1 MRHAYL
7 RIAALVVIASLAAG
21 CAAGRAFGRGE
32 DAARAGDWET
42 AVDHYRRAVDKDPNN
57 AEYRIAYERAMISAS
72 QIHLDAARVAE
83 ARNQLE
89 DALRE
94 YRRASELDPPNRQLA
109 GKVVE
114 LERTLRD
121 QIEAARPRNS
131 VQQMREQGRGDGA
144 PALFNMNTVMA
155 PVVFNQASLR
165 DIFGAISKS
174 TGVNVIFDSTFQ
186 DRVYTTSLNGVTLGE
201 ALNSIV
207 TANQLFFKVQDPKTV
222 MIIPDNAQKRAQ
234 YEEQLVQNFY
244 ISHVDPLELAQMLN
258 QVIRPI
264 GGQQLAPVIS
274 ANKTASVINV
284 RATTTMMAIIERMIE
299 SNDKPR
305 AEVIVDVQILEVNRG
320 RAKKYGIDLGNYAI
334 NAVFSP
340 ERDPRGTAS
349 DTDGGGATLNPQP
362 FNANT
367 ISRGV
372 STSDFYLA
380 VPSAVIRFL
389 EQDTETKVIAKPQ
402 LRGAEGVPLELNL
415 GEDIPVP
422 STTFTPVAAGGANS
436 QPLTSFNY
444 RSVGVNVKMTSK
456 VTYEGDIRMELFV
469 ESSTLGAGVVIAG
482 QELPS
487 FGSRKVTTVLRL
499 REGESSLLAGLLRE
513 DQRKSLTGFPWLL
526 RVPVIKQLFASN
538 DTSVT
543 QSDIVMLLTP
553 RIVRTHELTP
563 QDVGPIRIGTQANLG
578 LSGPPPLLAPPTA
591 AAPAPIGAA
600 IQTPATTPIAGPA
613 PAPSPGLAPS
623 PAPATAPPAQAAFA
637 QPGPPPQQMQ
647 PQVQMPPPAATA
659 MPAAAAPTGPA
670 AAMGGGGGGQILVS
684 VPQEFRVGA
693 GPYTVPISITGASQI
708 SSVSLTVTYNP
719 SVLRV
724 RVAQEGPFLRSGGVQ
739 ASFTQQGDPSAGRLD
754 LAIVRPG
761 DVTGVAGTGLVAA
774 LLFETVG
781 PGTANLAVN
790 GSASAPGGT
799 PVVLQFAPVPT
810 VNVK

>member
-7 RIAALVVIASLAAG
+7 KIAALIVIVSLGAA
-21 CAAGRAFGRGE
+21 CAAGRAFSRGD

-42 AVDHYRRAVDKDPNN
+42 AVDHYRRAVEKDPTN

-72 QIHLDAARVAE
+72 QVHLDAARVAE
-83 ARNQLE
+83 ARGQLE

-94 YRRASELDPPNRQLA
+94 YRRASEFDPPNRQLA
-109 GKVVE
+109 AKVTE

-121 QIEAARPRNS
+121 QIEAAQPRNS
-131 VQQMREQGRGDGA
+131 VQQMREQAARQDA
-144 PALFNMNTVMA
+144 PPALFNLNTVMA
-155 PVVFNQASLR
+155 PIVFNQASLR
-165 DIFGAISKS
+165 DIFGSIAKS
-174 TGVNVIFDSTFQ
+174 TNINIIFDSTFQ
-186 DRVYTTSLNGVTLGE
+186 DRVYTTTLNGVTLGE

-207 TANQLFFKVQDPKTV
+207 TANQLFYKIQDARTV
-222 MIIPDNAQKRAQ
+222 LIIPDNAQKRAQ

-284 RATTTMMAIIERMIE
+284 RATTAMMAIIERMIE

-320 RAKKYGIDLGNYAI
+320 RAKQYGIDLGNYAI

-340 ERDPRGTAS
+340 ERDPRAV
-349 DTDGGGATLNPQP
+349 ATTGETSLNGQP

-513 DQRKSLTGFPWLL
+513 DQRKLLTGFPWLL
-526 RVPVIKQLFASN
+526 RVPVIKQLFSNN
-538 DTSVT
+538 DTNVT

-578 LSGPPPLLAPPTA
+578 LSGPPPLLTQPAAAAPALVGA
-591 AAPAPIGAA
+591 AAPAPA
-600 IQTPATTPIAGPA
+600 QPQPA
-613 PAPSPGLAPS
+613 PVQ
-623 PAPATAPPAQAAFA
+623 APPAQPAFA
-637 QPGPPPQQMQ
+637 QPTAPVQPQAQIPPAAAPPTPAGPPP
-647 PQVQMPPPAATA
+647 
-659 MPAAAAPTGPA
+659 PTGPPP
-670 AAMGGGGGGQILVS
+670 GPVGLTGPGGGQILVS

-719 SVLRV
+719 AVLRV

-739 ASFTQQGDPSAGRLD
+739 ASFTQQGDASAGRLD
-754 LAIVRPG
+754 IAIVRPN
-761 DVTGVAGTGLVAA
+761 DMTGVAGTGLLAA

-781 PGTANLAVN
+781 PGNANLAVS
-790 GSASAPGGT
+790 GSASAPGGV
-799 PVVLQFAPVPT
+799 PVMLQFATVPT
-810 VNVK
+810 VTVR

>member
-1 MRHAYL
+1 MRHAYV
-7 RIAALVVIASLAAG
+7 RIATLIVIASLSAA
-21 CAAGRAFGRGE
+21 CAAGRAFNQGD

-72 QIHLDAARVAE
+72 QVHLDAARIAE
-83 ARNQLE
+83 ARGQLE

-94 YRRASELDPPNRQLA
+94 YRRASEFDPPNRQLA
-109 GKVVE
+109 AKVTE

-131 VQQMREQGRGDGA
+131 VQQMREQARQEG
-144 PALFNMNTVMA
+144 PPSLFNLNTVMA

-165 DIFGAISKS
+165 DIFGSIAKS
-174 TGVNVIFDSTFQ
+174 TGINIIFDSTFQ

-201 ALNSIV
+201 VLNSIV
-207 TANQLFFKVQDPKTV
+207 TANQLFYKVQDQKTV
-222 MIIPDNAQKRAQ
+222 LIIPDNAQKRAQ

-284 RATTTMMAIIERMIE
+284 RATTAMMAIIERMIE

-340 ERDPRGTAS
+340 ERDPRSTGTTGEAS
-349 DTDGGGATLNPQP
+349 LNAQP

-380 VPSAVIRFL
+380 VPSAVVRFL
-389 EQDTETKVIAKPQ
+389 EQDNETKVIAKPQ

-513 DQRKSLTGFPWLL
+513 DQRKLLTGFPWLL
-526 RVPVIKQLFASN
+526 RVPVIKQLFSNN

-578 LSGPPPLLAPPTA
+578 LSGPPPLLAQPGAAPVGLGTAAPQPAPAQAPPAQPAFAPPTAPVQPPQPQAQLPPPPVTA
-591 AAPAPIGAA
+591 AAPA
-600 IQTPATTPIAGPA
+600 TAT
-613 PAPSPGLAPS
+613 
-623 PAPATAPPAQAAFA
+623 
-637 QPGPPPQQMQ
+637 
-647 PQVQMPPPAATA
+647 
-659 MPAAAAPTGPA
+659 PTGPA
-670 AAMGGGGGGQILVS
+670 GTMSAGGGQILVS

-719 SVLRV
+719 AVLRV
-724 RVAQEGPFLRSGGVQ
+724 RVAQEGPFLRSGGIQ
-739 ASFTQQGDPSAGRLD
+739 AQFTQQGDAAAGRLD

-761 DVTGVAGTGLVAA
+761 DTTGVAGTGLLAA

-781 PGTANLAVN
+781 PGNANLMVN

-799 PVVLQFAPVPT
+799 PVALQFAPVPT
-810 VNVK
+810 VTVR

>member
-1 MRHAYL
+1 MRYAYL
-7 RIAALVVIASLAAG
+7 RIAALIVIASLASA

-42 AVDHYRRAVDKDPNN
+42 AVDHYRRAVEKDPSN

-72 QIHLDAARVAE
+72 QVHLEAARIAE
-83 ARNQLE
+83 ARGQTE

-109 GKVVE
+109 AKVTE
-114 LERTLRD
+114 LERSLRD
-121 QIEAARPRNS
+121 QIEASRPRNS
-131 VQQMREQGRGDGA
+131 VQQLREQARQDGP
-144 PALFNMNTVMA
+144 PALFNLNTVMA
-155 PVVFNQASLR
+155 PLVFNQASLR
-165 DIFGAISKS
+165 DIFGAIAKS
-174 TGVNVIFDSTFQ
+174 TGINIIFDSTFQ
-186 DRVYTTSLNGVTLGE
+186 DRVYTTSLNGVTLE
-201 ALNSIV
+201 QALNSIV
-207 TANQLFFKVQDPKTV
+207 TANQLFYKIQDPKTV
-222 MIIPDNAQKRAQ
+222 LIIPDNAQKRAQ

-284 RATTTMMAIIERMIE
+284 RATTAMMAIIERMIE

-305 AEVIVDVQILEVNRG
+305 AEIIVDVQILEVNRS
-320 RAKKYGIDLGNYAI
+320 RAKQYGIDLGNYAI

-349 DTDGGGATLNPQP
+349 AADGGGATLNAQP

-380 VPSAVIRFL
+380 VPSAVVRFL
-389 EQDTETKVIAKPQ
+389 EQDSETKVIAKPQ
-402 LRGAEGVPLELNL
+402 LRGAEGVPLELAL

-444 RSVGVNVKMTSK
+444 RPVGVNVRMTAK

-469 ESSTLGAGVVIAG
+469 ESSTLGTGIVIAG

-513 DQRKSLTGFPWLL
+513 DQRKLLSGFPWLL
-526 RVPVIKQLFASN
+526 RVPVIKQLFSNN

-578 LSGPPPLLAPPTA
+578 LSGPPPLLAPPGAAA
-591 AAPAPIGAA
+591 AAPAPV
-600 IQTPATTPIAGPA
+600 A
-613 PAPSPGLAPS
+613 PADAQ
-623 PAPATAPPAQAAFA
+623 APPAQPALA
-637 QPGPPPQQMQ
+637 QPGTQVQQLPPQAPPPS
-647 PQVQMPPPAATA
+647 VNAAPT
-659 MPAAAAPTGPA
+659 PGAAVPTGPA
-670 AAMGGGGGGQILVS
+670 GLTGSGGQILVS

-719 SVLRV
+719 AVLRV

-739 ASFTQQGDPSAGRLD
+739 ATFTQQGDPSTGRLD
-754 LAIVRPG
+754 IAIVRPG
-761 DVTGVAGTGLVAA
+761 DTTGVAGTGLLAA

-781 PGTANLAVN
+781 PGPANLAIN
-790 GSASAPGGT
+790 GSATAPGGA
-799 PVVLQFAPVPT
+799 PVMLQFAPVPMIT
-810 VNVK
+810 VR

>member
-1 MRHAYL
+1 MRHAYV
-7 RIAALVVIASLAAG
+7 RIAALIVIASLAAA

-72 QIHLDAARVAE
+72 QVHLDAARVAE
-83 ARNQLE
+83 VRGQLE

-94 YRRASELDPPNRQLA
+94 YRRASEFDPPNRQLA
-109 GKVVE
+109 AKVAE

-121 QIEAARPRNS
+121 QIEASRPRNS
-131 VQQMREQGRGDGA
+131 VQQMREQARQEGA
-144 PALFNMNTVMA
+144 TSLFNLNTVMA
-155 PVVFNQASLR
+155 PIVFNQASLR

-174 TGVNVIFDSTFQ
+174 TGINITFDSTFQ
-186 DRVYTTSLNGVTLGE
+186 DRVYTVNLSGVTLGE

-207 TANQLFFKVQDPKTV
+207 TANQLFYKVQDQKTV
-222 MIIPDNAQKRAQ
+222 LIIPDNAQKRAQ

-284 RATTTMMAIIERMIE
+284 RATTAMMAIIERMIE

-340 ERDPRGTAS
+340 ERDPRSVGTTGEAS
-349 DTDGGGATLNPQP
+349 LNAQP

-367 ISRGV
+367 VSRGV

-513 DQRKSLTGFPWLL
+513 DQRKLLTGFPWLL
-526 RVPVIKQLFASN
+526 RVPVIKQLFSNN

-578 LSGPPPLLAPPTA
+578 LSGPPPLLAQPGAAPVGLATPVPVPQPAPAQAPPAQPALAQPTAPVPQPQPQVLAPAPPPA
-591 AAPAPIGAA
+591 AAPA
-600 IQTPATTPIAGPA
+600 TAT
-613 PAPSPGLAPS
+613 
-623 PAPATAPPAQAAFA
+623 
-637 QPGPPPQQMQ
+637 
-647 PQVQMPPPAATA
+647 
-659 MPAAAAPTGPA
+659 PTGPA
-670 AAMGGGGGGQILVS
+670 GTMSTSGGGQILVS

-719 SVLRV
+719 AVLRL

-739 ASFTQQGDPSAGRLD
+739 AQFTQQGDAASGRLD
-754 LAIVRPG
+754 IAIVRPG
-761 DVTGVAGTGLVAA
+761 DATGVAGTGLLAA

-781 PGTANLAVN
+781 PGNANLMVN
-790 GSASAPGGT
+790 GSASGPGGA
-799 PVVLQFAPVPT
+799 PAALQFAPIPT
-810 VNVK
+810 VTVR

>member
-7 RIAALVVIASLAAG
+7 RIAALIVIASLVAG
-21 CAAGRAFGRGE
+21 CAASRAFSRAD

-42 AVDHYRRAVDKDPNN
+42 AVDHYRRAVQEDPMN
-57 AEYRIAYERAMISAS
+57 AEYRIALERAMISAS
-72 QIHLDAARVAE
+72 HVHLDAARVAE
-83 ARNQLE
+83 VRGNLDE
-89 DALRE
+89 ALRS
-94 YRRASELDPPNRQLA
+94 YRRASEFDPPNRQLA
-109 GKVVE
+109 DKVAQ

-131 VQQMREQGRGDGA
+131 VAQMREQARQGG
-144 PALFNMNTVMA
+144 PPPLFNLTTVMA
-155 PVVFNQASLR
+155 PIRFVQSSLR
-165 DIFGAISKS
+165 DIFSSIAKT
-174 TGVNVIFDSTFQ
+174 TGINITFDSTFQ
-186 DRVYTTSLNGVTLGE
+186 DRVYTVELSDVTLE
-201 ALNSIV
+201 QALNQIV
-207 TANQLFFKVQDPKTV
+207 TANQLFYKVLDPKTILV
-222 MIIPDNAQKRAQ
+222 IPDNAQKRAQ

-284 RATTTMMAIIERMIE
+284 RATTAMMAIIERMIE

-305 AEVIVDVQILEVNRG
+305 AEVIVDVQILEVNRS

-340 ERDPRGTAS
+340 ERDPRGTGTAGEAS
-349 DTDGGGATLNPQP
+349 LNAQP

-367 ISRGV
+367 ITRGI
-372 STSDFYLA
+372 SANDFYLA

-389 EQDTETKVIAKPQ
+389 ENDSETRIIAKPQ
-402 LRGAEGVPLELNL
+402 LRGAEGAPLELNL

-456 VTYEGDIRMELFV
+456 VSFEGDIRMELFV

-513 DQRKSLTGFPWLL
+513 DQRKLLTGFPWLL
-526 RVPVIKQLFASN
+526 RVPVIKQLFSSN
-538 DTSVT
+538 DTSVS

-553 RIVRTHELTP
+553 RIVRSHELTP
-563 QDVGPIRIGTQANLG
+563 QDVSPLRIGTQSNLG
-578 LSGPPPLLAPPTA
+578 LSGPPPLLGQPPAAAANPAGAGAAPPPA
-591 AAPAPIGAA
+591 QPAP
-600 IQTPATTPIAGPA
+600 P
-613 PAPSPGLAPS
+613 
-623 PAPATAPPAQAAFA
+623 TAPPAQQPAPLAPPQA
-637 QPGPPPQQMQ
+637 PTLGQTQPQGQPTPGPGAS
-647 PQVQMPPPAATA
+647 PATNAPT
-659 MPAAAAPTGPA
+659 AAPGA
-670 AAMGGGGGGQILVS
+670 ALPGGAPGGGQILVS
-684 VPQEFRVGA
+684 VPPEFRVGA

-719 SVLRV
+719 AVLRI
-724 RVAQEGPFLRSGGVQ
+724 RVAQEGPFLRSGGIQ
-739 ASFTQQGDPSAGRLD
+739 ASFTQQGDPATGRLD
-754 LAIVRPG
+754 IAIVRPG
-761 DVTGVAGTGLVAA
+761 DVTGVAGTGLLAA
-774 LLFETVG
+774 LLFETTG
-781 PGTANLAVN
+781 PGPANLTVT
-790 GSASAPGGT
+790 GSASGPGGT
-799 PVVLQFAPVPT
+799 PVALQFAPIPGVT
-810 VNVK
+810 VR

>member
-1 MRHAYL
+1 MRHAYV
-7 RIAALVVIASLAAG
+7 RIAALIVIASLSAA
-21 CAAGRAFGRGE
+21 CAAGRAYSHGE

-72 QIHLDAARVAE
+72 QVHLDAARVAE
-83 ARNQLE
+83 ARGQLE

-94 YRRASELDPPNRQLA
+94 YRRASEFDPPNRQLA
-109 GKVVE
+109 AKVVD

-121 QIEAARPRNS
+121 QIEASRPRNS
-131 VQQMREQGRGDGA
+131 VQQMREQARQEG
-144 PALFNMNTVMA
+144 PPSLFNLNTVMA

-165 DIFGAISKS
+165 DIFGSIAKS
-174 TGVNVIFDSTFQ
+174 TGINIIFDSTFQ

-201 ALNSIV
+201 VLNSIV
-207 TANQLFFKVQDPKTV
+207 TANQLFYKVQDQKTV
-222 MIIPDNAQKRAQ
+222 LIIPDNAQKRAQ

-284 RATTTMMAIIERMIE
+284 RATTAMMAIIERMIE

-340 ERDPRGTAS
+340 ERDPRSTGTAG
-349 DTDGGGATLNPQP
+349 DTALNAQP

-380 VPSAVIRFL
+380 VPSAVVRFL
-389 EQDTETKVIAKPQ
+389 EQDNETKVIAKPQ

-469 ESSTLGAGVVIAG
+469 ESSTLGPGVVIAG

-513 DQRKSLTGFPWLL
+513 DQRKLLSGFPWLL
-526 RVPVIKQLFASN
+526 RVPVIKQLFSSN
-538 DTSVT
+538 DTNVT

-578 LSGPPPLLAPPTA
+578 LSGPPPLLAQPGAAPVGLGTAPQPAPAQAPPAQPALAQPTAPVQPPQPQPQAQLPPPPVTA
-591 AAPAPIGAA
+591 AAPA
-600 IQTPATTPIAGPA
+600 
-613 PAPSPGLAPS
+613 
-623 PAPATAPPAQAAFA
+623 TA
-637 QPGPPPQQMQ
+637 
-647 PQVQMPPPAATA
+647 V
-659 MPAAAAPTGPA
+659 PTGPA
-670 AAMGGGGGGQILVS
+670 GTMSAGGGQILVS

-719 SVLRV
+719 AVLRV
-724 RVAQEGPFLRSGGVQ
+724 RVAQEGPFLRSGGIQ
-739 ASFTQQGDPSAGRLD
+739 AQFTQQGDAAAGRLD
-754 LAIVRPG
+754 IAIARPG
-761 DVTGVAGTGLVAA
+761 DTTGVAGTGLLAA

-781 PGTANLAVN
+781 PGNANLMVN
-790 GSASAPGGT
+790 GSASSPGGT
-799 PVVLQFAPVPT
+799 PVALQFAPVPT
-810 VNVK
+810 VTVR

>member
-1 MRHAYL
+1 
-7 RIAALVVIASLAAG
+7 
-21 CAAGRAFGRGE
+21 
-32 DAARAGDWET
+32 
-42 AVDHYRRAVDKDPNN
+42 
-57 AEYRIAYERAMISAS
+57 
-72 QIHLDAARVAE
+72 
-83 ARNQLE
+83 
-89 DALRE
+89 
-94 YRRASELDPPNRQLA
+94 
-109 GKVVE
+109 
-114 LERTLRD
+114 
-121 QIEAARPRNS
+121 
-131 VQQMREQGRGDGA
+131 
-144 PALFNMNTVMA
+144 
-155 PVVFNQASLR
+155 
-165 DIFGAISKS
+165 
-174 TGVNVIFDSTFQ
+174 
-186 DRVYTTSLNGVTLGE
+186 
-201 ALNSIV
+201 
-207 TANQLFFKVQDPKTV
+207 
-222 MIIPDNAQKRAQ
+222 
-234 YEEQLVQNFY
+234 
-244 ISHVDPLELAQMLN
+244 
-258 QVIRPI
+258 
-264 GGQQLAPVIS
+264 
-274 ANKTASVINV
+274 VINV
-284 RATTTMMAIIERMIE
+284 RATTAMMAIIERMIE

-340 ERDPRGTAS
+340 ERDPRSTA
-349 DTDGGGATLNPQP
+349 DTGEAALNAQP

-380 VPSAVIRFL
+380 VPSAVVRFL

-513 DQRKSLTGFPWLL
+513 DQRKLLTGFPWLL
-526 RVPVIKQLFASN
+526 RVPVIKQLFSNN

-578 LSGPPPLLAPPTA
+578 LSGPPPLLAQPG
-591 AAPAPIGAA
+591 AAPVGLA
-600 IQTPATTPIAGPA
+600 TPATQPA
-613 PAPSPGLAPS
+613 PAQ
-623 PAPATAPPAQAAFA
+623 APPAQPALTPPTTPI
-637 QPGPPPQQMQ
+637 QPPQPQ
-647 PQVQMPPPAATA
+647 PQPQPQFPPPPPAAAPPATTA
-659 MPAAAAPTGPA
+659 PPGPA
-670 AAMGGGGGGQILVS
+670 GAGGGQILVS

-693 GPYTVPISITGASQI
+693 GPYTVPITITGASQI

-719 SVLRV
+719 AVLRV
-724 RVAQEGPFLRSGGVQ
+724 RVAQEGPFLRAGGIQ
-739 ASFTQQGDPSAGRLD
+739 AQFTQQGDAFAGRLD
-754 LAIVRPG
+754 IAIVRPG
-761 DVTGVAGTGLVAA
+761 DTTGVAGTGLLAA

-781 PGTANLAVN
+781 PGNANLAVN
-790 GSASAPGGT
+790 GSASSPGGT
-799 PVVLQFAPVPT
+799 PVALQFAAVPMVT
-810 VNVK
+810 VR

>member
-1 MRHAYL
+1 MRHSYV
-7 RIAALVVIASLAAG
+7 RIAALILIASLGAA
-21 CAAGRAFGRGE
+21 CAAGRAFSRGD

-72 QIHLDAARVAE
+72 QVHLDAARIAE
-83 ARNQLE
+83 ARGQLE

-94 YRRASELDPPNRQLA
+94 YRRASEFDPPNRQLA
-109 GKVVE
+109 AKVAD

-121 QIEAARPRNS
+121 QIEASRPRNS
-131 VQQMREQGRGDGA
+131 VQQMREQARQEGA
-144 PALFNMNTVMA
+144 PSLFNLNTVMA
-155 PVVFNQASLR
+155 PLVFNQASLR
-165 DIFGAISKS
+165 DIFGAIAKS
-174 TGVNVIFDSTFQ
+174 TGINIIFDSTFQ

-207 TANQLFFKVQDPKTV
+207 TANQLFYKIQDPKTV
-222 MIIPDNAQKRAQ
+222 LVIPDNAQKRAQ

-284 RATTTMMAIIERMIE
+284 RATTAMMAIIERMIE

-340 ERDPRGTAS
+340 ERDPRSTGTTGES
-349 DTDGGGATLNPQP
+349 TLNAQP

-380 VPSAVIRFL
+380 VPSAVVRFL

-402 LRGAEGVPLELNL
+402 LRGAEGAPLELNL

-513 DQRKSLTGFPWLL
+513 DQRKLLTGFPWLL
-526 RVPVIKQLFASN
+526 RVPVIKQLFSSN

-578 LSGPPPLLAPPTA
+578 LSGPPPLLAQPGA
-591 AAPAPIGAA
+591 APVGLAPAP
-600 IQTPATTPIAGPA
+600 QPA
-613 PAPSPGLAPS
+613 PAQVPPPALPPAPVQ
-623 PAPATAPPAQAAFA
+623 PPQPQAQLPPPPATAAPATAS
-637 QPGPPPQQMQ
+637 
-647 PQVQMPPPAATA
+647 
-659 MPAAAAPTGPA
+659 PTGPA
-670 AAMGGGGGGQILVS
+670 GAMSAGGGQILVS

-693 GPYTVPISITGASQI
+693 GPYTVPITITGASQI
-708 SSVSLTVTYNP
+708 SSVSLTVTFNP
-719 SVLRV
+719 AVLRV
-724 RVAQEGPFLRSGGVQ
+724 RVAQEGPFLRAGGIQ
-739 ASFTQQGDPSAGRLD
+739 AQFTQQGDAAAGRID

-761 DVTGVAGTGLVAA
+761 DTTGVAGTGLVAA

-781 PGTANLAVN
+781 PGNANLTVN
-790 GSASAPGGT
+790 GSASGPGGT
-799 PVVLQFAPVPT
+799 PVALQFAPVPMVT
-810 VNVK
+810 VR

>member
-7 RIAALVVIASLAAG
+7 KIAALIVIVSLGAA
-21 CAAGRAFGRGE
+21 CAAGRAFSRGD

-42 AVDHYRRAVDKDPNN
+42 AVDHYRRAVEKDPTN

-72 QIHLDAARVAE
+72 QVHLDAARIAE
-83 ARNQLE
+83 ARGQLE

-94 YRRASELDPPNRQLA
+94 YRRASEFDPPTRQLA
-109 GKVVE
+109 AKVVE

-121 QIEAARPRNS
+121 QIEASRPRNS
-131 VQQMREQGRGDGA
+131 VQQLREQARQEG
-144 PALFNMNTVMA
+144 PPSLFNLNTVMA
-155 PVVFNQASLR
+155 PLVFNQASLR
-165 DIFGAISKS
+165 DIFGAIAKS
-174 TGVNVIFDSTFQ
+174 TGINIIFDSTFQ

-207 TANQLFFKVQDPKTV
+207 TSNQLFYKVLDPRTILV
-222 MIIPDNAQKRAQ
+222 IPDNAQKRAQ
-234 YEEQLVQNFY
+234 YEEQLVQNFF

-264 GGQQLAPVIS
+264 GGQQLQPVIS
-274 ANKTASVINV
+274 ANKSASVINV

-340 ERDPRGTAS
+340 ESDPRSTATTGES
-349 DTDGGGATLNPQP
+349 TLNAQP

-380 VPSAVIRFL
+380 VPSAVLRFL

-402 LRGAEGVPLELNL
+402 LRGAEGAPLELNL

-513 DQRKSLTGFPWLL
+513 DQRKLLTGFPWLL
-526 RVPVIKQLFASN
+526 RVPVIKQLFSNN
-538 DTSVT
+538 DTNVT

-578 LSGPPPLLAPPTA
+578 LSGPPPLLTQPAAAAPALVGA
-591 AAPAPIGAA
+591 AAPAPA
-600 IQTPATTPIAGPA
+600 PAQPQPA
-613 PAPSPGLAPS
+613 PVQ
-623 PAPATAPPAQAAFA
+623 APPAQPTFA
-637 QPGPPPQQMQ
+637 QPTAPVQ
-647 PQVQMPPPAATA
+647 PQVQIPPAAAPPT
-659 MPAAAAPTGPA
+659 PAGLPPTGPPPGPA
-670 AAMGGGGGGQILVS
+670 GLTGPGGGQILVS

-719 SVLRV
+719 AVLRV

-739 ASFTQQGDPSAGRLD
+739 ASFTQQGDASAGRLD
-754 LAIVRPG
+754 IAIVRPN
-761 DVTGVAGTGLVAA
+761 DMTGVAGTGLLAA

-781 PGTANLAVN
+781 PGNANLAVS
-790 GSASAPGGT
+790 GSASAPGGV
-799 PVVLQFAPVPT
+799 PVMLQFATVPM
-810 VNVK
+810 VIVR